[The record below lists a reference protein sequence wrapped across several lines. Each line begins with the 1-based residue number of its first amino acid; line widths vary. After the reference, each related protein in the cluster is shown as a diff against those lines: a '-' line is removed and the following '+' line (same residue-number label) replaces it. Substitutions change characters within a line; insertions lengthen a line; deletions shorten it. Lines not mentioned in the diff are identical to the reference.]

1 MMQPPRMGG
10 LLQVNISDRATLQAS
25 YMPYVQ
31 GGGLFIP
38 SKQVV
43 KMGEEIFV
51 LATLPDQLQKI
62 PLTGKVVWISQK
74 QAGLKPQGFA
84 IQLSGEKG
92 VYYKMEVEKLLAG
105 NLSSNRPS
113 FTM

>member
-1 MMQPPRMGG
+1 
-10 LLQVNISDRATLQAS
+10 
-25 YMPYVQ
+25 MPYVQ

-38 SKQVV
+38 SKQSV
-43 KMGEEIFV
+43 KMGEEVFV
-51 LATLPDQLQKI
+51 LATLPDQSQKI

-74 QAGLKPQGFA
+74 QAGMKPQGFA

-92 VYYKMEVEKLLAG
+92 IYYKMEAEKLLAG
-105 NLSSNRPS
+105 SMSLDRPS